1 MKSFLTIFAY
11 LCIWTTPFQLIF
23 IIWGL
28 VIVFNTELT
37 ILSLSNEVFLSENLP
52 RVYSLV
58 KTIWYFVLPD
68 VFASWLLAFPF
79 TIHILVKGIFSTWL
93 GLWLLPIAKKMP

>member
-1 MKSFLTIFAY
+1 MKSFLIMFAY
-11 LCIWTTPFQLIF
+11 LCNWTTPLQIIF

-37 ILSLSNEVFLSENLP
+37 ILSLSNEVFYSENLP
-52 RVYSLV
+52 RVYSLI

-93 GLWLLPIAKKMP
+93 GLWLLPIAKRMS

>member
-11 LCIWTTPFQLIF
+11 LCIWATPFQLIF

-37 ILSLSNEVFLSENLP
+37 ILSLSNEVFYSENLP
-52 RVYSLV
+52 RVYSLI

-68 VFASWLLAFPF
+68 VFASWLLAFSF
-79 TIHILVKGIFSTWL
+79 TIHMLVKGIFSTWL
-93 GLWLLPIAKKMP
+93 GWWLLPIAKNMK

>member
-1 MKSFLTIFAY
+1 MKSFLVIFSY
-11 LCIWTTPFQLIF
+11 ICIWTTPLQLLL

-28 VIVFNTELT
+28 VIVFNSELT
-37 ILSLSNEVFLSENLP
+37 ILSLTNEIFLSAQLP
-52 RVYSLV
+52 WLYSLA
-58 KTIWYFVLPD
+58 KSIWYFVLPD
-68 VFASWLLAFPF
+68 VAARWLLAFPF

>member
-1 MKSFLTIFAY
+1 MKKSLLFFAY
-11 LCIWTTPFQLIF
+11 ICIWVTPLQLIF

-58 KTIWYFVLPD
+58 KTILYFVLPD

-79 TIHILVKGIFSTWL
+79 TIHMLVKGIFSTWL
-93 GLWLLPIAKKMP
+93 GVWSLPIAKKMP